1 MARVLIVGAGLTGSL
16 CASLLRRELQD
27 KVRIEVWE
35 KSRGS
40 GGRMSTSRPPGPSSH
55 SADLGAQYITATSA
69 YRKSHHRL
77 YAELLSAGVLLP
89 FDSSRIEGLKHKDGS
104 QDFITPLG
112 VGSIVKHF
120 LSDSGA
126 EVFFERHVTGLFRR
140 GASWEVQSRAGDS
153 EMFDA
158 VVLTIPVPQI
168 LQLEGD
174 LREMLTP
181 PQQQQLSSVLFSSRF
196 ALALFFPPDAS
207 FSFSWAARYVRDS
220 SVIVYICH
228 DSAKRNAAPS
238 LGPSLVVH
246 SSVPFG
252 LAHLERDAADVQP
265 IIMQE
270 LQRLLPGLPQPISI
284 KCHKWRYSQVLTGVP
299 GSPGHMT
306 LLQFPPLL
314 CAGDGFSHSNF
325 DGCVDS
331 ALSTITALREGLSE
345 GVGLTDQSEP

>member
-35 KSRGS
+35 KSRG
-40 GGRMSTSRPPGPSSH
+40 

-112 VGSIVKHF
+112 MGS
-120 LSDSGA
+120 A

-158 VVLTIPVPQI
+158 VVLTIP
-168 LQLEGD
+168 
-174 LREMLTP
+174 
-181 PQQQQLSSVLFSSRF
+181 QQQLSSVLFSSRF

-284 KCHKWRYSQVLTGVP
+284 KCHKWRYSQVLTGMP

-306 LLQFPPLL
+306 LLQFPLLL

-325 DGCVDS
+325 DGCVES
-331 ALSTITALREGLSE
+331 ALSTITALRGGLSE
-345 GVGLTDQSEP
+345 GVGLTDHQSPEGRAH

>member
-40 GGRMSTSRPPGPSSH
+40 GESEPEPQGLHRGSGESEPEPQGLHRGSTGAQVSQNQNHRG

-112 VGSIVKHF
+112 MGS
-120 LSDSGA
+120 A

-158 VVLTIPVPQI
+158 VVLTIP
-168 LQLEGD
+168 
-174 LREMLTP
+174 
-181 PQQQQLSSVLFSSRF
+181 QQQLSSVLFSSRF

-228 DSAKRNAAPS
+228 DSAKRNAGKQTKQRTFRPRS
-238 LGPSLVVH
+238 PG
-246 SSVPFG
+246 
-252 LAHLERDAADVQP
+252 ERRRRRSANHNAGAAAATSWSASAN
-265 IIMQE
+265 
-270 LQRLLPGLPQPISI
+270 RI
-284 KCHKWRYSQVLTGVP
+284 KCHKWRYSQVLTGMP

-306 LLQFPPLL
+306 LLQFPLLL

-325 DGCVDS
+325 DA
-331 ALSTITALREGLSE
+331 ALSLH
-345 GVGLTDQSEP
+345 

>member
-77 YAELLSAGVLLP
+77 YAELLSQASCCP
-89 FDSSRIEGLKHKDGS
+89 STR
-104 QDFITPLG
+104 
-112 VGSIVKHF
+112 
-120 LSDSGA
+120 A

-174 LREMLTP
+174 LRETAAALKR
-181 PQQQQLSSVLFSSRF
+181 SLFVSFRSGS
-196 ALALFFPPDAS
+196 LLPPDAS

-284 KCHKWRYSQVLTGVP
+284 KCHKWRYSQAPEGSIPLVLMAPEGSIPLVLLVP
-299 GSPGHMT
+299 EGSI
-306 LLQFPPLL
+306 PLVL
-314 CAGDGFSHSNF
+314 KAPEGSIP
-325 DGCVDS
+325 
-331 ALSTITALREGLSE
+331 LS
-345 GVGLTDQSEP
+345 